1 MKLSKLFIR
10 SKDEGQ
16 CIKSIATADAMLRSN
31 ILSISRFK
39 VVCSFSLQ
47 IPAAIDDLLH
57 SFVKFIGMLLC
68 DALQ

>member
-1 MKLSKLFIR
+1 MKFSKLFIR

-16 CIKSIATADAMLRSN
+16 RIKPIATADAMLRSN

-39 VVCSFSLQ
+39 VVCSFSLE
-47 IPAAIDDLLH
+47 IPAAIDDFLH

-68 DALQ
+68 DVLQ